1 MTPDARIPL
10 FPLHTVLVPGGR
22 LPLRIFEPRYIDLV
36 RECSRD
42 DAGFGV
48 CLLLPDPQGRE
59 HRHHSRVGTL
69 ARIID
74 FYTLDDGLL
83 GITARGHERFQILAT
98 KVRDNGL
105 LVGEVAWLPE
115 PDAMAVPEECALL
128 SDIAAR
134 FMDRVS
140 GNYPEHEPRDLDQA
154 DWVGYRLTEWLP
166 LEPLEKQV
174 LLELNDP
181 VQRLQRLLRQLPD
194 HLPGSPDE

>member
-1 MTPDARIPL
+1 VTPDAHIPL

-36 RECSRD
+36 RECTRD
-42 DAGFGV
+42 DGGFGV
-48 CLLLPDPQGRE
+48 CLLLPDPEGGE
-59 HRHHSRVGTL
+59 HHHHSRIGTL

-83 GITARGHERFQILAT
+83 GITARGHERFQILST
-98 KVRDNGL
+98 SVRDNGL
-105 LVGEVAWLPE
+105 LVGDVTWLAEPRKMEV
-115 PDAMAVPEECALL
+115 PDECALL

-140 GNYPEHEPRDLDQA
+140 GNYPEHEPEDLQKA
-154 DWVGYRLTEWLP
+154 GWVSYRLTEWLP
-166 LEPLEKQV
+166 LEPIEKQV

-181 VQRLQRLLRQLPD
+181 VQRLKRLLHQLPD
-194 HLPGSPDE
+194 QLPGDE